1 VTLQVIETGSGVP
14 LTGVELRVGRFRAAS
29 NEVGIAHVDVPGG
42 TYEVCAWKI
51 GYDLLSRTAHVAG
64 DTTIHLEVAVA
75 PEPEQPYW
83 M

>member
-1 VTLQVIETGSGVP
+1 
-14 LTGVELRVGRFRAAS
+14 
-29 NEVGIAHVDVPGG
+29 
-42 TYEVCAWKI
+42 VCAWKI
-51 GYDLLSRTAHVAG
+51 SYDVLSSTAHVAA